1 MVTDRFST
9 ASLLVILSHLYKD
22 SYMLFVCLIILDVV
36 SHWAQ
41 MYWYGS
47 PTDVWSYKGLAMS
60 HIHVHTRV
68 DVLPCCS
75 TLLIGASSH
84 KKASLNPLLKWY
96 YTFPYALLFVCV
108 FNEGC
113 LVALY
118 LLYFT

>member
-47 PTDVWSYKGLAMS
+47 PTDVWSYNGLAMS
-60 HIHVHTRV
+60 RIMLTRV
-68 DVLPCCS
+68 
-75 TLLIGASSH
+75 LIGCPA
-84 KKASLNPLLKWY
+84 AAP
-96 YTFPYALLFVCV
+96 C
-108 FNEGC
+108 
-113 LVALY
+113 
-118 LLYFT
+118 